1 MDLHTHTHKDLA
13 PSPPLL
19 SHTTHLTSERPKI
32 NTAIFVTNAEIE
44 LALKF

>member
-1 MDLHTHTHKDLA
+1 MDLHTHTHKYLA

-19 SHTTHLTSERPKI
+19 SHTTHLTSERPKL

-44 LALKF
+44 LAIKF